1 LRAIP
6 WSFSWAQSR
15 VALPGWFGFGSGIA
29 RYLEGGDR
37 RQRLELLRRMGAEW
51 PFFRSMLSNIDM
63 ILSKTDLSIARQ
75 YAGLVEDRA
84 LAERIFAMIAQ
95 EHELAIDALELIF
108 GTRERLADNPTL
120 ARSIRHR
127 FPYIAPL
134 NYLQV
139 ELIRRYRA
147 GKTDEE
153 IREGILMSINGV
165 AAGLRNT
172 G

>member
-1 LRAIP
+1 
-6 WSFSWAQSR
+6 
-15 VALPGWFGFGSGIA
+15 
-29 RYLEGGDR
+29 
-37 RQRLELLRRMGAEW
+37 
-51 PFFRSMLSNIDM
+51 
-63 ILSKTDLSIARQ
+63 
-75 YAGLVEDRA
+75 
-84 LAERIFAMIAQ
+84 MIAQ

>member
-1 LRAIP
+1 M
-6 WSFSWAQSR
+6 SQ
-15 VALPGWFGFGSGIA
+15 
-29 RYLEGGDR
+29 
-37 RQRLELLRRMGAEW
+37 EW
-51 PFFRSMLSNIDM
+51 PFFRALLSNIDM
-63 ILSKTDLSIARQ
+63 ILSKTDMSIAHH

-84 LAERIFAMIAQ
+84 LAARIFGRIEA
-95 EHELAIDALELIF
+95 EHTRANEALEKIL
-108 GTRERLADNPTL
+108 GSKERLADNPTL

-139 ELIRRYRA
+139 ELIRRHRA
-147 GKTDEE
+147 GERGED